1 MNSEQAKVAWDMCR
15 YELSWYPEKYQH
27 TFPPWCA
34 LFTMDDLELFD
45 FREDLKY
52 YWNDGNAFD
61 ITSKMTQPLFKVKLQ
76 FSMFTSDYCL
86 CQDIFNNIEEQRNG
100 KKDNRSKVILNF
112 SHSEGVQPLMTALG
126 LFRDDRHLLVSNIE
140 AVEL

>member
-34 LFTMDDLELFD
+34 LFTMDNLELFD

-76 FSMFTSDYCL
+76 FSKHVY
-86 CQDIFNNIEEQRNG
+86 I
-100 KKDNRSKVILNF
+100 
-112 SHSEGVQPLMTALG
+112 
-126 LFRDDRHLLVSNIE
+126 
-140 AVEL
+140 

>member
-61 ITSKMTQPLFKVKLQ
+61 ITSKMTQPLFKVKVLVQ
-76 FSMFTSDYCL
+76 HVLF
-86 CQDIFNNIEEQRNG
+86 
-100 KKDNRSKVILNF
+100 ILF
-112 SHSEGVQPLMTALG
+112 
-126 LFRDDRHLLVSNIE
+126 
-140 AVEL
+140 